1 MTNQSKKKKNRS
13 NFKHNKKRNTAFLF
27 EALVKELTKASISN
41 DSKKRN
47 AISSILKKHFKKS
60 GVLYK
65 ELDLYRSVN
74 EAKELDRITAE
85 RILSEAKSSHILI
98 PQQDIFSAQSSL
110 VDDINKEMGED
121 AYSNFVPNYKNLA
134 TLFQIFGDNI
144 SLKDRVL
151 LENQIIRNMLES
163 SEQTIQMQH
172 INNLVYKSFTKKFNE
187 AYSQELHKEQKD
199 LLSKYVLSFVNN
211 GLELKMFL
219 NEEIGRLKKE
229 VEDSKSTE
237 EIKSDKDMI
246 KAADEVLNMLGAFY
260 KEQVT
265 ENQIKKILKIQ
276 KLVREVNS

>member
-1 MTNQSKKKKNRS
+1 MANQSKKKKNRS

-27 EALVKELTKASISN
+27 EALVKELTKASIGN
-41 DSKKRN
+41 DSKKRK

-60 GVLYK
+60 GILYK

-85 RILSEAKSSHILI
+85 RILSEAKSSHVLI

-187 AYSQELHKEQKD
+187 AYSQDLHKEQKD
-199 LLSKYVLSFVNN
+199 LLSKYVLSFVDN

-229 VEDSKSTE
+229 VEDSKSIE

-246 KAADEVLNMLGAFY
+246 NAADEVLNMLGTFY
-260 KEQVT
+260 KEQIT

>member
-1 MTNQSKKKKNRS
+1 
-13 NFKHNKKRNTAFLF
+13 
-27 EALVKELTKASISN
+27 
-41 DSKKRN
+41 
-47 AISSILKKHFKKS
+47 
-60 GVLYK
+60 
-65 ELDLYRSVN
+65 
-74 EAKELDRITAE
+74 
-85 RILSEAKSSHILI
+85 
-98 PQQDIFSAQSSL
+98 
-110 VDDINKEMGED
+110 
-121 AYSNFVPNYKNLA
+121 
-134 TLFQIFGDNI
+134 
-144 SLKDRVL
+144 
-151 LENQIIRNMLES
+151 MLES

-187 AYSQELHKEQKD
+187 AYSQDLHKEQKD
-199 LLSKYVLSFVNN
+199 LLSKYVLSFVDN

>member
-121 AYSNFVPNYKNLA
+121 TYSNFVPNYKNLA

-199 LLSKYVLSFVNN
+199 LLSKYVLSFVDN

-237 EIKSDKDMI
+237 EIKSDKDMVN
-246 KAADEVLNMLGAFY
+246 AADEVLNMLGSFY